1 MKSQFNCKC
10 YILGFSMDLW
20 WQPRSWSILKTSPL
34 THSSK
39 YQPLKKWR
47 VNSWIHHIW
56 RTTMKA
62 ISGKKK
68 KKSNEIIF
76 VWFCFCRWTHY
87 QLKRSAIGENNQW
100 ENQLPWPWKYLH
112 VAYRCIT
119 WWLFIITHHGS
130 YYCLT
135 KKKTETNKLKCR

>member
-1 MKSQFNCKC
+1 MLYFRVLNGLVVTTKILVDSENKS
-10 YILGFSMDLW
+10 S
-20 WQPRSWSILKTSPL
+20 
-34 THSSK
+34 HSLIKISTFEEVK
-39 YQPLKKWR
+39 SELL
-47 VNSWIHHIW
+47 NSSYLEDNNESDI
-56 RTTMKA
+56 R
-62 ISGKKK
+62 KKK